1 MRMAVSHWNSFLLI
15 SLLSFDGFCSLV
27 LFLNNII
34 NTEDDVEEP
43 SSPSVAKA
51 EEEGITVVHEV
62 KCKLYVK
69 VK

>member
-1 MRMAVSHWNSFLLI
+1 M
-15 SLLSFDGFCSLV
+15 
-27 LFLNNII
+27 
-34 NTEDDVEEP
+34 EEP

-51 EEEGITVVHEV
+51 EEEGITMVHEV